1 MFRRYKLKDELPSLH
16 SRYSPCH
23 HAAGSL
29 PAQCSWCVQ
38 CSFSASLRR
47 WQVDVILCWAYK
59 LCHCCG
65 RESGQGLKLLF
76 YSLWYLISSFLVVN
90 PYLCEPFFLRTDLT
104 YAFCM
109 CNSILTGNCTLNI
122 QTSWYMFYPYAIK
135 LLSNWL

>member
-1 MFRRYKLKDELPSLH
+1 MCSGGTSTRMNCLPSIAGTAPATTLL
-16 SRYSPCH
+16 
-23 HAAGSL
+23 AACQRN
-29 PAQCSWCVQ
+29 AHDV
-38 CSFSASLRR
+38 FSAVSLIFKEMTSRCHT
-47 WQVDVILCWAYK
+47 VLIK

-104 YAFCM
+104 YTFCM